1 MQESSQWASSFL
13 DVPVTTKGKFM
24 PAIVWIAIAIAIVMM
39 GIGAGASFPDLP
51 QYVFRPMVEKGV
63 EVFKPV
69 VWALALA
76 LGVVAGLFV
85 YRKWFKREAK

>member
-1 MQESSQWASSFL
+1 
-13 DVPVTTKGKFM
+13 M
-24 PAIVWIAIAIAIVMM
+24 PAIVWIAIAIAIIMM

-76 LGVVAGLFV
+76 FGIVAGIYV